1 MIWPLPMVTSGKKGR
16 DRVVARLVER
26 PDNGGLFALQE
37 GIKPRPPV
45 KWAGGKGGLIP
56 QFEPLFPKGPWDL
69 YIEPFVG
76 GGAVFFHLLPLR
88 AVLIDN
94 NEELINFYMVVRDN
108 LEELLVDLRKHE
120 NTAEYYYRI
129 RALKPEELTPVE
141 RASRFLYLNKTG
153 YNGLWRVNGKG
164 QHNVPFGRYKNPKIV
179 DEPNLRQVSRALARA
194 EILLGDFS
202 LAMNYAK
209 PGTFVYF
216 DPPYHPLSETARFT
230 SYTRDGFDED
240 DQRRL
245 ADVFRQ
251 LDRKGCLVMLSNS
264 DTPFIR
270 DLYAGYDI
278 QVVYAKRAI
287 NCRGDGRGPIT
298 ELVIRNYS

>member
-1 MIWPLPMVTSGKKGR
+1 MVTT
-16 DRVVARLVER
+16 
-26 PDNGGLFALQE
+26 ALHE
-37 GIKPRPPV
+37 AGNMPLCLSHPILKPKPPV

-56 QFEPLFPKGPWDL
+56 QFEALFPRETWDL

-76 GGAVFFHLLPLR
+76 GGAVFFHLLPRR
-88 AVLIDN
+88 AVLIDD
-94 NEELINFYMVVRDN
+94 NEELINFYLVVRDS
-108 LEELLVDLRKHE
+108 LEELLQDLRKHQ
-120 NTAEYYYRI
+120 NTRDYYYRI
-129 RALKPEELTPVE
+129 RALNPAELTPVE

-153 YNGLWRVNGKG
+153 YNGLWRVNAKG

-179 DEPNLRQVSRALARA
+179 DEPNLRLVSLSLSRA

-202 LAMNYAK
+202 LALNYAR
-209 PGTFVYF
+209 PRTFVYL

-230 SYTRDGFDED
+230 SYTKEGFDAE

-245 ADVFRQ
+245 AEVFRE
-251 LDRKGCLVMLSNS
+251 LDRRGCLVMLSNS

-278 QVVYAKRAI
+278 RVVYAKRAI

-298 ELVIRNYS
+298 ELVIRNYA